1 MNWQTFWATI
11 EAIAT
16 AGTLLVAIFV
26 LFRELPK
33 IRKEMAARKVDGL
46 KYAREQLESREF
58 QEGRSLIIDV
68 YKTGSDEFP
77 EGISGY
83 IINVMRILDFV
94 AKLIDLG
101 FVDKELLFYL
111 FA

>member
-1 MNWQTFWATI
+1 MQIPCLFNWPTFWAAL
-11 EAIAT
+11 EALAT
-16 AGTLLVAIFV
+16 SGALIVALVI

-33 IRKEMAARKVDGL
+33 FRKEMAARKVEGL

-83 IINVMRILDFV
+83 IINVMRIMDFV
-94 AKLIDLG
+94 
-101 FVDKELLFYL
+101 
-111 FA
+111 